1 MNGNI
6 NSRFLA
12 MMQYLVNV
20 LQFNEGDIQET
31 MIQSFDPLAASKN
44 TNYVSICQK
53 FINTSSLSADGTLN
67 LIGQNDAFA
76 PIGIRQVFRKRY
88 ATATTSTTANC
99 DVVGYPDP
107 YLFDAT
113 GELAQIRSAFYG
125 SRTSLL
131 VETTSVIEALLFQQL
146 GYSGNPDMAAATYT
160 QLGSAN
166 SFDRFTP
173 FQRKMVFSGLTNVQL
188 QVGLFGFTPAAAI
201 TGDTNEANDIGFQ
214 LVGLTIKGAGQRVS
228 DLSQAQNNSKCI
240 IAR

>member
-1 MNGNI
+1 MNGDI

-12 MMQYLVNV
+12 MMNYLINV
-20 LQFNEGDIQET
+20 LNFAEGDIQET

-44 TNYVSICQK
+44 TNYVSLCQK
-53 FINTSSLSADGTLN
+53 FINTSTLAADQTLN

-76 PIGIRQVFRKRY
+76 PLGIRQVFRKRY

-99 DVVGYPDP
+99 DIVSYPDP

-113 GELAQIRSAFYG
+113 GEFAQIRDAFYG
-125 SRTSLL
+125 SRSSLL

-146 GYSGNPDMAAATYT
+146 SYSGYPDMAAATFAGS
-160 QLGSAN
+160 GSAN
-166 SFDRFTP
+166 NFDRFTP

-228 DLSQAQNNSKCI
+228 DLSQQQSSKCV